1 MGRRSGGLLLLVKKQ
16 LEKFVSKIELSVEHI
31 LALKISKEFIYFD
44 QDVVVVFVYIRPQG
58 AVHYR
63 DSDSNC
69 HIAALDSC
77 LLDITERFPEA
88 HIVFCGDFN
97 ASIQINNHPTDL
109 STGPRNSVLLFQYS
123 RSSCDGTINDSGER
137 LLYCCACF
145 DLLILNGCKQGDEKG
160 HFTYVSTHG
169 CSVIYYCL
177 VSDIFVDI
185 VAKFAVCDRVESQ
198 HMPILFKITCAQG
211 QSTATVMHPVERVV

>member
-77 LLDITERFPEA
+77 LLDTTERFPEA

-123 RSSCDGTINDSGER
+123 RSSCDGTINDFGE
-137 LLYCCACF
+137 
-145 DLLILNGCKQGDEKG
+145 
-160 HFTYVSTHG
+160 
-169 CSVIYYCL
+169 
-177 VSDIFVDI
+177 
-185 VAKFAVCDRVESQ
+185 
-198 HMPILFKITCAQG
+198 
-211 QSTATVMHPVERVV
+211 